1 MFENLLVWYDKNKR
15 DLPWRRTKDPYR
27 IWLSEIMLQQTRVEA
42 VKGYYT
48 RFLSVFPD
56 IPSLSAGEEEVF
68 LKLWEGLGYY
78 TRVRNLHRGARR
90 IMEEYGGSMPETS
103 RELLSIEGIGEYTA
117 AAIAS
122 IAFGEAVPTIDGNL
136 LRIFARLTAYPE
148 NIKSGRAKK
157 AAYGFWLEHMD
168 RERPGDFNE
177 ALMDLGSSVC
187 TPKNPDCGVCPLER
201 GCGAASLGMQQAY
214 PNIPKKKARSVE
226 ERTIFL
232 IHDGHRVLLQKR
244 REEGLLAGL
253 FEFPGAEG
261 ALGPSEALSWLE
273 ERGIFPVSLHAIKE
287 TKHVFSHRE
296 WHMTGYNVR
305 LPKPDALRERSI
317 GEQTKY
323 PGGSRLME
331 EFFFADF
338 EELIH
343 TYSIPSAFRPY
354 RELLLAESLSPS
366 HREADGNEN
375 P

>member
-122 IAFGEAVPTIDGNL
+122 IAFGEAVPAIDGNL

-201 GCGAASLGMQQAY
+201 G
-214 PNIPKKKARSVE
+214 
-226 ERTIFL
+226 
-232 IHDGHRVLLQKR
+232 
-244 REEGLLAGL
+244 
-253 FEFPGAEG
+253 
-261 ALGPSEALSWLE
+261 W
-273 ERGIFPVSLHAIKE
+273 
-287 TKHVFSHRE
+287 
-296 WHMTGYNVR
+296 
-305 LPKPDALRERSI
+305 
-317 GEQTKY
+317 
-323 PGGSRLME
+323 SRL
-331 EFFFADF
+331 AR
-338 EELIH
+338 IQ
-343 TYSIPSAFRPY
+343 
-354 RELLLAESLSPS
+354 
-366 HREADGNEN
+366 
-375 P
+375 